1 MSRRNQLK
9 QEAAQLRGDIDR
21 CTSLIHRR
29 INGLMHQT
37 MTLARSP
44 AALPVAF
51 ASGVLAERIGV
62 SGIKHAHQLIT
73 SLAGQVKAGQII
85 SGYIRS
91 SIL

>member
-1 MSRRNQLK
+1 MSRRSQLK

-37 MTLARSP
+37 MALARSP

-51 ASGVLAERIGV
+51 VSGVLAERVGV
-62 SGIKHAHQLIT
+62 PGIKNAHQVLT
-73 SLAGQVKAGQII
+73 SLASQIKAGQVV
-85 SGYIRS
+85 SSYIRS